1 MKKLLLKPITWIIII
16 CVVALIATGILWR
29 LYQKQKETTFRW
41 QGDYVEMTREV
52 DTLRDAKG
60 KLQSRVRKLIMTKTE
75 LRSDLFAKDERIQ
88 KIKDELQ
95 ASNVKINRLESV
107 LLAELHSKNEG
118 TDTIRDTVYIEQEDT
133 INKRILQVQDSNLTF
148 EATWQA
154 GKVVPVAI
162 WGYSYNESLLY
173 WGEMIR
179 RMYNDKGNKRFFLWK
194 WICPDWEAEFHIK
207 SLNKNS
213 EIDAIQIDVQN

>member
-29 LYQKQKETTFRW
+29 LYQKQKETTLRW

-88 KIKDELQ
+88 IIKDELQ

-133 INKRILQVQDSNLTF
+133 I
-148 EATWQA
+148 
-154 GKVVPVAI
+154 VVPVAI